1 MPWWFRSTLIGAWM
15 NFVLT
20 LFIYDD
26 LTVMLVDLFGEN
38 SSLVSP
44 FWFVA
49 EGALVG
55 LLIGYFATRLGGEGP
70 ETVTREG

>member
-1 MPWWFRSTLIGAWM
+1 M

-20 LFIYDD
+20 LFIYDA

-38 SSLVSP
+38 SLFRSP

-49 EGALVG
+49 DGALAG
-55 LLIGYFATRLGGEGP
+55 LIIGYCATRFGGEGP
-70 ETVTREG
+70 ETVAREE

>member
-1 MPWWFRSTLIGAWM
+1 MH
-15 NFVLT
+15 FVLM
-20 LFIYDD
+20 LFIYDA

-38 SSLVSP
+38 SPFRSP

-55 LLIGYFATRLGGEGP
+55 LIIGYFATRLGGEGP
-70 ETVTREG
+70 ETVK